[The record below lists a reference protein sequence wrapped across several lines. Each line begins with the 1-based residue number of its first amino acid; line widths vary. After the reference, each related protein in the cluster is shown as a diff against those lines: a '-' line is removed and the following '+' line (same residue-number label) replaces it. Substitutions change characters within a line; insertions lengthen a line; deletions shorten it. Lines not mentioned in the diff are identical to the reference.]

1 MITISLALRSSVMDG
16 QRRFSGLKMHT
27 QSPSSDLLFSRYLYV
42 KLKNFKR
49 NVRYFVMCYTLAVSI
64 FVITLYNEFLQKKI
78 KYEQPVDQST
88 RITFFLNVY
97 KVRKTAK

>member
-1 MITISLALRSSVMDG
+1 
-16 QRRFSGLKMHT
+16 
-27 QSPSSDLLFSRYLYV
+27 
-42 KLKNFKR
+42 
-49 NVRYFVMCYTLAVSI
+49 MCYTLAVSI